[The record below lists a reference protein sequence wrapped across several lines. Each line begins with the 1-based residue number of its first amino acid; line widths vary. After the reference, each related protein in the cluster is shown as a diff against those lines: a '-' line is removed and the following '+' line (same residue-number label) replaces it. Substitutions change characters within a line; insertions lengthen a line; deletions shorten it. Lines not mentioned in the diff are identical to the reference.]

1 MERKEAIVLVLVT
14 ALILATF
21 IGLVKAQGGS
31 PADPIMVPIGGGTY
45 NGTLPNGSNYGC
57 YYNVS
62 GYLNHNITVTLY
74 TDDSKWLIMLYGP
87 PSQSQLVPPGIGL
100 ENFTY
105 PVTIPGNYCIE
116 VYRNDVSSGNYTISI
131 APLNLLPFV
140 PTFLSSPPG
149 PTYLYSSYGFTVSA
163 ADPESDNVSYK
174 LDWGDNTTTITG
186 LHLSNQP
193 VTVSHLWTQPNAIS
207 QPYLVKV
214 QATDQ
219 YGNSS
224 DYSAPLSYVMT
235 QNDAGS
241 GGDAG
246 NSFSN
251 ALILNSTS
259 YNMTS
264 YTFTGALYHYDE
276 NLGRGDG
283 ADYYNF
289 TVNSGDWMHVAL
301 APLTNFSC
309 LMILYAPGG
318 DPVTPIGTN
327 PIDMNAAYPGTWTIA
342 VLLNDNT
349 YGEYSIN
356 LSVNLAVHLTVAVN
370 NSPPEGITI
379 TINGH
384 AHIVHKGSPITVTV
398 TTGWNNITADY
409 GFLVPIPPGDYYYVY
424 LFTRWSDGST
434 ANPRSVYLSQDWTVT
449 AIYVRQR
456 GIIL

>member
-1 MERKEAIVLVLVT
+1 MERRKAIATVLLT

-45 NGTLPNGSNYGC
+45 NGTLPNGSNHGC

-62 GYLNHNITVTLY
+62 GYFNHNITVTLY
-74 TDDSKWLIMLYGP
+74 TDDSNWLTMLYGP

-100 ENFTY
+100 NNFTY
-105 PVTIPGNYCIE
+105 LVTIPGNYCIE
-116 VYRNDVSSGNYTISI
+116 VYRNDVSSGNYTINI

-140 PTFLSSPPG
+140 PTFSFSPAS
-149 PTYLYSSYGFTVSA
+149 PTYVYTSYNFAVSTT
-163 ADPESDNVSYK
+163 DPEGDNVSYK

-186 LHLSNQP
+186 LYPSNQTA
-193 VTVSHLWTQPNAIS
+193 TVSHLWTQPNAPN

-224 DYSAPLSYVMT
+224 DYSAPLSYVMS

-241 GGDAG
+241 GGDTG
-246 NSFSN
+246 NTFSN

-259 YNMTS
+259 YDMTS
-264 YTFTGALYHYDE
+264 YTFTGTLYHYDE

-289 TVNSGDWMHVAL
+289 TANSGDWMHIAL
-301 APLTNFSC
+301 TPLTNFSC

-327 PIDMNAAYPGTWTIA
+327 PIDMNATSSGNWSIA
-342 VLLNDNT
+342 VLLNDST

-356 LSVNLAVHLTVAVN
+356 LSANLAVHLTIAVN
-370 NSPPEGITI
+370 YSPQEGVTITLDGQVYTVYRNSPLTL
-379 TINGH
+379 
-384 AHIVHKGSPITVTV
+384 TV
-398 TTGWNNITADY
+398 TTGWHNITADY
-409 GFLVPIPPGDYYYVY
+409 GFLVPIPPGDSYYVY

-434 ANPRSVYLSQDWTVT
+434 ANPRIVYLTQDWTIT

-456 GIIL
+456 GIIM